1 MIMKFNSLT
10 AINPRF
16 SPKTIPQ
23 NIGWYLA
30 GFADGEGSFYV
41 TFRYRKDYTWK
52 WKVTAVFNV
61 ANKDRVMI
69 SLFKKQLKC
78 GTVRDIGNQ
87 KYLYEVDT
95 LHALQHVVIPFFK
108 EYRFFSVKKKKEF
121 AIFQKI
127 VGILLITPRTFSQI
141 KQLLIL
147 RKQLGADRTNL
158 FKNLDPIVLE
168 VIQKEVIDKKEHN

>member
-1 MIMKFNSLT
+1 MRFNSLT

-16 SPKTIPQ
+16 NPKTIPQ

-69 SLFKKQLKC
+69 PLFKKQLKC
-78 GTVRDIGNQ
+78 GTVRDLGNQ

-108 EYRFFSVKKKKEF
+108 EYRFFSAKKKKEF

-168 VIQKEVIDKKEHN
+168 VIQLELCSSKGKKL